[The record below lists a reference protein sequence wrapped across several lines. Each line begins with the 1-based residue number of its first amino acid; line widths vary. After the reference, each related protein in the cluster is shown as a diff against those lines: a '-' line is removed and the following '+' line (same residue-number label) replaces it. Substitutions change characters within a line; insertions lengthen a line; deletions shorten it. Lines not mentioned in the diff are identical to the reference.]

1 MPVRYVDIDISTQI
15 LVFNMNLKALAGVA
29 ELAAVYGTDGV
40 DLFFLN
46 DHRYGLELKASRPNT
61 SAFECHADQLAVE

>member
-1 MPVRYVDIDISTQI
+1 MPVRYVDIEIFTPI
-15 LVFNMNLKALAGVA
+15 IVFDLGLKALAGVA

-46 DHRYGLELKASRPNT
+46 DHRYGLELKVSRPNT
-61 SAFECHADQLAVE
+61 SASEYHANQPAIE